1 VAESTPNTP
10 DLPARL
16 PVLPLRSTVVFP
28 LTVQPLAVNRPV
40 SVDAVNRALAAD
52 RMLVLVMQ
60 VGDADD
66 PTPAQ
71 LRKVGTVAVIRQMAK
86 GAMGLQVLVE
96 GVARV
101 RLDEVTREG
110 NVMDAAITPA
120 PEPDATT
127 LEIDAY
133 MRTLR
138 DLVEKAFSLA
148 TGLSPDLR
156 SIVSGID
163 EPLRLVYLLAT
174 LIDMKPEDKQLLLE
188 QDDLRVKLSA
198 ITSALRREVELL
210 ELKGKIESQAQ
221 QEMSDAQRQYYLRQ
235 QLKAIQA
242 ELGEEEGEEAAELRR
257 RLEEAKV
264 PEAVFTQVSKEIDR
278 LERTSPASP
287 EHQMIRTY
295 VDWVLDVPWNV
306 TTEDRLDP
314 VEARRVLDE
323 DHYDLDR
330 VKERIV
336 EYLAVRKLKGDMKGP
351 ILCFVGPPG
360 VGKTSLGQ
368 SIARAMNRKFVRIS
382 LGGVR
387 DEAEIRGH
395 RRTYIGSMPGRL
407 VQALKQAGS
416 MNPVFMLDEIDKLSA
431 GYQGDPAAAMLEVLD
446 PAQNHTFRDH
456 YLEVPLDLSKV
467 LFIATANQ
475 LGTIHPAL
483 IDRMEVIQLSG
494 YTEEDK
500 QHIARAYLL
509 PRQLAEHGLPDHALD
524 LTDAALRRVISE
536 YTREAGVRT
545 LERQLG
551 TIARKI
557 AAQVAGIDT
566 KRKPAGLQLPDE
578 QLTPPAGTPPEGP
591 RGGTAEGAA
600 PVTAS
605 ASADTPG
612 EVPPDEPPPS
622 PTPEP
627 ERKEPPQPEPE
638 PGREE
643 PGRTPPGEGD
653 PPSEEPPRELPR
665 DEPDAPPDAPP
676 SEPEPVRLVHIEK
689 PFRVDADQV
698 PEYLGPPRFKDEV
711 AFRVSRP
718 GVATGVAWTEAGGD
732 VLFIEATLMPGG
744 KGNVVLTGQLGEV
757 MQESA
762 RTALS
767 HIRAHASRLGISE
780 EFLAKHDLHVH
791 VPAGAIP
798 KDGPSAGITMAT
810 AILSAARQ
818 QPVRSDVAMT
828 GEITLTGLVLPVGGI
843 KEKALAA
850 RRLGI
855 KTFIL
860 PAQNAQDLDE
870 LPEEARRDMRFVPV
884 KSLDEVLALAF
895 DPAPAAPEAATADA
909 TA

>member
-1 VAESTPNTP
+1 VADTTTQDPP
-10 DLPARL
+10 LPARL

-40 SVDAVNRALAAD
+40 SVDAVNRALSAD

-60 VGDADD
+60 VGDAED
-66 PTPAQ
+66 PTPTQ
-71 LRKVGTVAVIRQMAK
+71 LRRVGTVAVIRQMAK

-101 RLDEVTREG
+101 RLDDITREG
-110 NVMDAAITPA
+110 NVMDAAITAA
-120 PEPDATT
+120 PEPDATSI
-127 LEIDAY
+127 EIDAY
-133 MRTLR
+133 VRTLR

-156 SIVSGID
+156 SLVSGIE

-198 ITSALRREVELL
+198 LTSALRREVELL

-235 QLKAIQA
+235 QLKAIQS
-242 ELGEEEGEEAAELRR
+242 ELGEEEGEETADLRR
-257 RLEEAKV
+257 RLDDAKV
-264 PEAVFTQVSKEIDR
+264 PEAVFKQVSKEIDR
-278 LERTSPASP
+278 LERMSPTSP
-287 EHQMIRTY
+287 EHQMVRTY
-295 VDWVLDVPWNV
+295 VDWVLEVPWSV
-306 TTEDRLDP
+306 STQDRLDP

-351 ILCFVGPPG
+351 ILCFAGPPG

-416 MNPVFMLDEIDKLSA
+416 NNPVFMLDEIDKLSV
-431 GYQGDPAAAMLEVLD
+431 GYQGDPASAMLEVLD

-483 IDRMEVIQLSG
+483 IDRMEVIGLSG

-500 QHIARAYLL
+500 QHIARKYLI
-509 PRQLAEHGLPDHALD
+509 PRQLKEHGLPDHALE

-536 YTREAGVRT
+536 YTREAGVRN
-545 LERQLG
+545 LERHLG

-557 AAQVAGIDT
+557 AAQVAGVDT
-566 KRKPAGLQLPDE
+566 TRKSSAAR
-578 QLTPPAGTPPEGP
+578 PPAEPVSAG
-591 RGGTAEGAA
+591 ALMMLAAA
-600 PVTAS
+600 PDAP
-605 ASADTPG
+605 ADA
-612 EVPPDEPPPS
+612 PPVEEPPV
-622 PTPEP
+622 
-627 ERKEPPQPEPE
+627 PQPEPPRGDPAPRE
-638 PGREE
+638 PE
-643 PGRTPPGEGD
+643 PGD
-653 PPSEEPPRELPR
+653 PPSDEPPIELPR
-665 DEPDAPPDAPP
+665 DDPDGSETGEPQTPPD
-676 SEPEPVRLVHIEK
+676 VRVQVDTPFHI
-689 PFRVDADQV
+689 DAAQV

-732 VLFIEATLMPGG
+732 VLFIEASLLPGG
-744 KGNVVLTGQLGEV
+744 KGNIVLTGQLGNV

-762 RTALS
+762 RAALS
-767 HIRAHASRLGISE
+767 HIRSHAAQLGLSAN
-780 EFLAKHDLHVH
+780 FLAEHDLHVH

-818 QPVRSDVAMT
+818 VPVRADVAMT

-860 PAQNAQDLDE
+860 PAQNEQDLDE
-870 LPEEARRDMRFVPV
+870 LPAEARADMTFVPV
-884 KSLDEVLALAF
+884 KALDEVLPLALA
-895 DPAPAAPEAATADA
+895 DADDAAAPHADVEPPA
-909 TA
+909 SSA